1 MLKKAL
7 LLIVTLTVFCG
18 MAVGE
23 VDVTEIRFDTVTA
36 NTFDQSLRSWITT
49 LNTDIVN
56 AGGSILT
63 NRGTGDV
70 FYVDSATG
78 SDTRTGTSLSTAV
91 ATIDAAVALC
101 AANNGDVIYVVQDHN
116 EVIDNGTS
124 DAIDLDVAGITV
136 VGLGLGKGAYGD
148 RPILVYDTT
157 TDEMV
162 IDADNVVV
170 YNIDFLAGIS
180 AVTNAIEVKDGAD
193 NCAIINCGFP
203 EPLASTF
210 EFVRGIVIVTAD
222 NLIISGCEQINAD
235 ATGATNFIDN
245 DSGVTNG
252 LKVVNCNI
260 YGEYAE
266 GAIHS
271 DDIDLENFFFNNTI
285 QNLTTGQH
293 SIEMTANATGWIAG
307 NNLYGDTEGAILDPG
322 AMMQAGNNI
331 AVSAGVEA
339 LPFWVI
345 DQDLNHLMETAAS
358 DTSDPVDM
366 TPEVPDNTI
375 LANILDD
382 GGDTSLY
389 DRRSHSLV
397 ALGIQLGV
405 AESTGDADIDVSEA
419 DYTTYTN
426 MLTVT
431 APATGLISCRIDID
445 FNKATTGWDNVATAA
460 DVLDCVA
467 VVQTDG
473 TNYRSTQIA
482 SAQITA
488 NGNGTLDASESGMS
502 FVLGPMQANASVQL
516 HVKIDTERGDSE
528 QPYRVTYVGAAPTIT
543 AVAIP

>member
-1 MLKKAL
+1 MKRLFICL
-7 LLIVTLTVFCG
+7 MIVLVAPVSMG
-18 MAVGE
+18 A
-23 VDVTEIRFDTVTA
+23 VDVTEINHDTVTA
-36 NTFDQSLRSWITT
+36 GDFDQSLRGWIDT

-56 AGGSILT
+56 AGGSVLA
-63 NRGTGDV
+63 NRGTGNV
-70 FYVDSATG
+70 YYVDSATG
-78 SDTRTGTSLSTAV
+78 ADTRVGTSLSTAV
-91 ATIDAAVALC
+91 ATIDAAVNLC
-101 AANNGDVIYVVQDHN
+101 TANNGDVIYVVQDHN
-116 EVIDNGTS
+116 GVIDNGTS

-136 VGLGLGKGAYGD
+136 VGLGYTGGGYGN
-148 RPILVYDTT
+148 RPVLVYDTT

-170 YNIDFLAGIS
+170 YNIDFLAGVS

-203 EPLASTF
+203 EPLATTF

-222 NLIISGCEQINAD
+222 NLIISGCEQICAD

-266 GAIHS
+266 GPIHS
-271 DDIDLENFFFNNTI
+271 DDADLENFFFNNTI

-293 SIEMTANATGWIAG
+293 AIEMTANATGWIAG
-307 NNLYGDTEGAILDPG
+307 NTLYGDTETAILDPG

-345 DQDLNHLMETAAS
+345 DQDLNHFIETAVA

-366 TPEVPDNTI
+366 TAEVPDDTI

-382 GGDTSLY
+382 GGDTSAY
-389 DRRSHSLV
+389 DRRVHSLA

-405 AESTGDADIDVSEA
+405 AEATGDADIDISEA
-419 DYTTYTN
+419 DYTGYIN

-431 APATGLISCRIDID
+431 APATGLIACRIDID
-445 FNKATTGWDNVATAA
+445 FNKATTGWDTVSTAA

-467 VVQTDG
+467 VVQVDG

-482 SAQITA
+482 SAQITS
-488 NGNGTLDASESGMS
+488 NGDGTLDASESGMS
-502 FVLGPMQANASVQL
+502 FIMGPMQANASVQI
-516 HVKIDTERGDSE
+516 HVKMNAERGDSE